1 MNKIKSLIG
10 NVFSYLDCKENEKTQ
25 TETINL
31 LMKLTFSCDIIEAV
45 EVKQKFDALFLENL
59 AQKKIEFENNLKA
72 VNSYAN

>member
-1 MNKIKSLIG
+1 MNKIKSLIC
-10 NVFSYLDCKENEKTQ
+10 NVFSYLDRKENEKTQ